1 MSARNTIS
9 QVFLRRTYFS
19 PKTRASQL
27 APRALTLIEMLIGMA
42 ITLVMMAAVVNL
54 FANIGAGVSFRRA
67 GMEMNSQL
75 RVARARLYK
84 DLAGAICEARPKL
97 PSDDH
102 NDGYI
107 EIIEGQYSDKNPSLL
122 IDGTNDGDT
131 STNPELNFQSSLVPS
146 SNITLSSGNVTD
158 GGSLGDYD
166 DILAL
171 TTRSQSDPFIGRGL
185 NENPITNIYTVENVI
200 KSDLA
205 EVIWYA
211 VENPA
216 DGSLGEP
223 GMRTVYR
230 RALLIAP
237 WIGPIDPTTLV
248 PNMVDPS
255 DHSEFFRRF
264 DISARYDSINML
276 WIPNTLSDLV
286 KRENRFGHSVTFPH
300 ILVQDAILPNT
311 SPPAY
316 PSAVTTIPL
325 HPFGEPFEVLD
336 PNEPERD
343 PDRKG
348 EDVMINN
355 VLAFDLRVYDPGAPQ
370 YVWTGVLLEPTDAG
384 WDEAFED
391 AVANNIT
398 PVGYGAFVDLFWNR
412 TTTVLPTGPSIPSAF
427 FDTIA
432 TAKSLLTITSPPAT
446 TASVAYDTWSFHYE
460 NDGIDQDL
468 GNDNGAGIDQG
479 TNGLDDVVPQDI
491 LPSPEARNGTDDI
504 GERETS
510 PPYNVPLR
518 GLQVKIRTYEPDSR
532 QIKEVT
538 VTRNLVPN

>member
-84 DLAGAICEARPKL
+84 DLAGATCEARPKL

-107 EIIEGQYSDKNPSLL
+107 ELVEGIYSDMNPSILL
-122 IDGTNDGDT
+122 NGNTSDG
-131 STNPELNFQSSLVPS
+131 ELVYTSSLVPS
-146 SNITLSSGNVTD
+146 GGDPQIVIDGDTTDSYVRNPSNNDVTN
-158 GGSLGDYD
+158 GGGLGDYD

-171 TTRSQSDPFIGRGL
+171 TTRSQSDPFTGRGL
-185 NENPITNIYTVENVI
+185 IKNPTTNTYTVDNAI

-237 WIGPIDPTTLV
+237 WIGPINPNLLANPMTDPAD
-248 PNMVDPS
+248 PN
-255 DHSEFFRRF
+255 EFFRRF
-264 DISARYDSINML
+264 DVSARYNSTSGL

-286 KRENRFGHSVTFPH
+286 KRENRFAHEAFTFPH
-300 ILVQDAILPNT
+300 AFDLTDIRFLGT
-311 SPPAY
+311 SG
-316 PSAVTTIPL
+316 PL
-325 HPFGEPFEVLD
+325 HPLGEPFD
-336 PNEPERD
+336 NPGSNDPERD
-343 PDRKG
+343 G

-370 YVWTGVLLEPTDAG
+370 YMDAGVILEPSDTG
-384 WDEAFED
+384 WVQAYITNVDETADGYF
-391 AVANNIT
+391 NNMSGQGT
-398 PVGYGAFVDLFWNR
+398 FVDLGYVEVIGIAPIPPNP
-412 TTTVLPTGPSIPSAF
+412 LPPDPQPTRPI
-427 FDTIA
+427 FDMVPHI
-432 TAKSLLTITSPPAT
+432 KSLLDYSGAA

-460 NDGIDQDL
+460 NDGIDQD
-468 GNDNGAGIDQG
+468 NDGLVDQG
-479 TNGLDDVVPQDI
+479 TNGLDDDGI
-491 LPSPEARNGTDDI
+491 NGVDDI